1 MNRQIIL
8 KSRPTGIP
16 VKSNFEITEISTPV
30 IQEGELL
37 VKALYISVD
46 PYMRGRM
53 SEAKSYIPPFEVG
66 KPMDGG
72 VVAEVIES
80 RHPDFGAGD
89 AVLGHVQWKEM
100 QTVNAQ
106 QVNKLDKAAAPLS
119 YYLGMLGMPGLTAYF
134 GLLEIGKPVPGE
146 TVVVSG
152 AAGAVGMVVCQIA
165 RIKGCRV
172 VGIAGSDDK
181 IAYLKD
187 VLKVDQV
194 INYNTE
200 KSMEAAVARACPDGV
215 DIYFDNVGGGISDAV
230 IANLNKGA
238 RIPLC
243 GQISLY
249 NSVEKPIGPRI
260 QQTLLR
266 KSALMQ
272 GFIVTNYTIRFG
284 EGVQQLAQWMA
295 EGKLTSQETI
305 VKGFELLPETFIGLF
320 HGTNTGK
327 LLVEMTG

>member
-16 VKSNFEITEISTPV
+16 LKSNFEITEITTPSP
-30 IQEGELL
+30 QDGELL
-37 VKALYISVD
+37 LKALYISVD

-66 KPMDGG
+66 KPLDGG

-80 RHPDFGAGD
+80 RHPDFVTGD
-89 AVLGHVQWKEM
+89 AILGHLQWKEM

-134 GLLEIGKPVPGE
+134 GLLEIGKPSQGE

-181 IAYLKD
+181 ISYLKD
-187 VLKVDQV
+187 VLNVDEV
-194 INYNTE
+194 INYHTE
-200 KSMEAAVARACPDGV
+200 KDMVAAIVRTSPDGV

-249 NSVEKPIGPRI
+249 NSVEKPTGPRI

-272 GFIVTNYTIRFG
+272 GFIVSNYTARFG
-284 EGVQQLAQWMA
+284 EGIQQLAQWLG
-295 EGKLTSQETI
+295 EGKLTNKDTI

-327 LLVEMTG
+327 LLVQMTG